1 MKKGES
7 KVGGPS
13 TSLYLDGHLGDFQI
27 FFITS
32 NDVTNGLPRGRSDKE
47 FCLPMQENTRDAVL
61 IPGLER
67 SPGLGNGNPLQYSC
81 LENFMD
87 RGDYSLHGVTASQ
100 TRLSMH
106 ERCDKYS
113 LYIYTHMRA
122 HTHTHIFLC
131 SCERISPGEYVV
143 GDFYFQLYQLLSKMV
158 ASIFTPAIKKFLF
171 SHIHLIFD
179 IRLFK
184 KHFYNLMG
192 LWGCDLGKGS
202 FGRVAGT
209 EKTECLGWERVG
221 DSEIRLVGVNY
232 AFSSFSC
239 RRNEE
244 VLELV
249 EHLCYNWGVLSCLE

>member
-1 MKKGES
+1 MATHFSILAWKISWTE
-7 KVGGPS
+7 
-13 TSLYLDGHLGDFQI
+13 QI
-27 FFITS
+27 TAYMGS
-32 NDVTNGLPRGRSDKE
+32 QRVRHDWACTN
-47 FCLPMQENTRDAVL
+47 AV
-61 IPGLER
+61 I
-67 SPGLGNGNPLQYSC
+67 NI
-81 LENFMD
+81 
-87 RGDYSLHGVTASQ
+87 H
-100 TRLSMH
+100 
-106 ERCDKYS
+106 
-113 LYIYTHMRA
+113 YIYTHTCT
-122 HTHTHIFLC
+122 HTHTHTSSCARVKEFLQ
-131 SCERISPGEYVV
+131 GNML
-143 GDFYFQLYQLLSKMV
+143 FYFQLYQLLSKMV
-158 ASIFTPAIKKFLF
+158 ASIFTPAVKKFLF
-171 SHIHLIFD
+171 SHILLIFD
-179 IRLFK
+179 IRLLK

>member
-1 MKKGES
+1 MATHFSILAWKISWTEE
-7 KVGGPS
+7 
-13 TSLYLDGHLGDFQI
+13 
-27 FFITS
+27 ITAYMGS
-32 NDVTNGLPRGRSDKE
+32 QRVRHDWACTNAVTN
-47 FCLPMQENTRDAVL
+47 
-61 IPGLER
+61 I
-67 SPGLGNGNPLQYSC
+67 
-81 LENFMD
+81 
-87 RGDYSLHGVTASQ
+87 H
-100 TRLSMH
+100 
-106 ERCDKYS
+106 
-113 LYIYTHMRA
+113 YIYTHMRA